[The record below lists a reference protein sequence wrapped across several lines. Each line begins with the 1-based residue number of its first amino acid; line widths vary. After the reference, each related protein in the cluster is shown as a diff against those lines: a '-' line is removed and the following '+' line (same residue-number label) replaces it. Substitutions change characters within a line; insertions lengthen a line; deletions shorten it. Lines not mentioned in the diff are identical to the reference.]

1 MCINFKIMTSLQSI
15 NAVWYMKLSKMTFF
29 IVRLYIIKCLYLF
42 IQCWMRVGVLV
53 MACMQK

>member
-1 MCINFKIMTSLQSI
+1 MNFKIMTSLQSI
-15 NAVWYMKLSKMTFF
+15 STVWYMKLSKMTFF

-53 MACMQK
+53 KACMQK